1 MLDWLTDDTVRVAA
15 DRSVLLFALVMAR
28 VAPIVQLAP
37 FLGGRA
43 TPRSV
48 KTSIAF
54 ALAIL
59 VAPMVW
65 TPEFL
70 LGDIGSGELGLLI
83 AKELLVGLT
92 LGFVAALIFEAVRMA
107 GQIIDAARGQTM
119 ANVMVPQLPERASVS
134 ADLLYQFSIA
144 LFFVLGG
151 HHVFVRALVRSYR
164 MIPPTA
170 FPIGEGDAIIFS
182 IARLTADS
190 IAIGLLLA
198 FPVVAA
204 ILLADLVL
212 ALINKSAP
220 QVNVFFL
227 GMPAKALLGV
237 AVVLFGLG
245 VFADE
250 FAAHAADN
258 LESLD
263 DLLQTIGGG

>member
-1 MLDWLTDDTVRVAA
+1 MPDWLTDETVRAA
-15 DRSVLLFALVMAR
+15 SDRSVLLFALVMAR
-28 VAPIVQLAP
+28 VVPIVQLAP
-37 FLGGRA
+37 FLGGKA
-43 TPRSV
+43 TPRTV

-59 VAPMVW
+59 VAPVVW

-70 LGDIGSGELGLLI
+70 FAEISTIDLGLLI
-83 AKELLVGLT
+83 AKEALVGLT
-92 LGFVAALIFEAVRMA
+92 LGFVTALVFESVRMA

-119 ANVMVPQLPERASVS
+119 ANVMVPQLPERVSVT

-151 HHVFVRALVRSYR
+151 HHLFVTALVRSYR
-164 MIPPTA
+164 VIPPADFIAVDGPQTVLT
-170 FPIGEGDAIIFS
+170 

-198 FPVVAA
+198 LPVVAA
-204 ILLADLVL
+204 ILLADMVL

-227 GMPAKALLGV
+227 GMPAKALLGT
-237 AVVLFGLG
+237 AVVLLGLG
-245 VFADE
+245 LFADE
-250 FAAHAADN
+250 FAVHAAEN
-258 LESLD
+258 LEA
-263 DLLQTIGGG
+263 LQVVIETMGGG